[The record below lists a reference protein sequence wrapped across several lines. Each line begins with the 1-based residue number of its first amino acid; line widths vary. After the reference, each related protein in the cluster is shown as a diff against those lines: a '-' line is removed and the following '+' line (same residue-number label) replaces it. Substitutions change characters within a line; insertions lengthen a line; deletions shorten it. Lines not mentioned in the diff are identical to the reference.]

1 MGIGL
6 QTGPKTSYENRE
18 NELEDKRENLLMFSS
33 EGIEAEIKVWELIK
47 SCNYSDKSFLF
58 KRNIN
63 VDNVLKELYKAKE
76 QKKLVELK
84 TKSLFVKYWTEE
96 NIKDSVVTKIL
107 QYETNQKVMEAY
119 QKSLKEYVKSINKN
133 EKY

>member
-1 MGIGL
+1 
-6 QTGPKTSYENRE
+6 
-18 NELEDKRENLLMFSS
+18 MFSS

>member
-18 NELEDKRENLLMFSS
+18 NELEDKRKNLLMFSS

-76 QKKLVELK
+76 QKKVVELE
-84 TKSLFVKYWTEE
+84 TKSLFVNYWTEE
-96 NIKDSVVTKIL
+96 EIKKYVEKKIL
-107 QYETNQKVMEAY
+107 EHEKMQKVEEF
-119 QKSLKEYVKSINKN
+119 LKSINENK
-133 EKY
+133 

>member
-1 MGIGL
+1 MGIGN
-6 QTGPKTSYENRE
+6 GPKTSFEKRE
-18 NELEDKRENLLMFSS
+18 NELEIKRKNLLMFSS

-76 QKKLVELK
+76 KKKVVELK
-84 TKSLFVKYWTEE
+84 TKSLFVNYWTEE
-96 NIKDSVVTKIL
+96 EIKKYVEKKIL
-107 QYETNQKVMEAY
+107 EHEKMQKVEEF
-119 QKSLKEYVKSINKN
+119 LKSINENK
-133 EKY
+133 

>member
-1 MGIGL
+1 MGIGN
-6 QTGPKTSYENRE
+6 GPKTSFEKRE
-18 NELEDKRENLLMFSS
+18 NELEIKRKNLLMFSS

-76 QKKLVELK
+76 QKKVVELK
-84 TKSLFVKYWTEE
+84 TKSLFVNYWTEE
-96 NIKDSVVTKIL
+96 EIKKYVEKKIL
-107 QYETNQKVMEAY
+107 EYEKSQKEMEKY
-119 QKSLKEYVKSINKN
+119 LKSINENK
-133 EKY
+133 

>member
-1 MGIGL
+1 MGIGN
-6 QTGPKTSYENRE
+6 GPKTSFEKRE
-18 NELEDKRENLLMFSS
+18 NELEIKRKNLLMFSS

-76 QKKLVELK
+76 KKKVVELE
-84 TKSLFVKYWTEE
+84 TKSLFVNYWTEE
-96 NIKDSVVTKIL
+96 EIKKYVEKKIL
-107 QYETNQKVMEAY
+107 EHEKMQKMEEF
-119 QKSLKEYVKSINKN
+119 LKSINENK
-133 EKY
+133 

>member
-1 MGIGL
+1 MGIGN
-6 QTGPKTSYENRE
+6 GPKTSFEKRE
-18 NELEDKRENLLMFSS
+18 NELEIERKNLLMFSS

-76 QKKLVELK
+76 KKKVVELK
-84 TKSLFVKYWTEE
+84 TKSLFVNYWTEE
-96 NIKDSVVTKIL
+96 EIKKYVEKKIL
-107 QYETNQKVMEAY
+107 EHEKMQKVEEF
-119 QKSLKEYVKSINKN
+119 LKSINENK
-133 EKY
+133 

>member
-1 MGIGL
+1 MGN
-6 QTGPKTSYENRE
+6 GPKTSFENRE
-18 NELEDKRENLLMFSS
+18 NELEGERKNLLMFSS

-84 TKSLFVKYWTEE
+84 TKSLFVNYWTEE
-96 NIKDSVVTKIL
+96 EIKKYVEKKIL
-107 QYETNQKVMEAY
+107 EYEKSQKEMEKY
-119 QKSLKEYVKSINKN
+119 LKSINENK
-133 EKY
+133 

>member
-1 MGIGL
+1 MGN
-6 QTGPKTSYENRE
+6 GPKTSFEKRE
-18 NELEDKRENLLMFSS
+18 NELKGERKNLLMFSS

-76 QKKLVELK
+76 QKKVVELK
-84 TKSLFVKYWTEE
+84 TKSLFVNYWTEE
-96 NIKDSVVTKIL
+96 EIKKYVEKKIL
-107 QYETNQKVMEAY
+107 EHEKMQKVEEF
-119 QKSLKEYVKSINKN
+119 LKSINENK
-133 EKY
+133 

>member
-18 NELEDKRENLLMFSS
+18 NELEDKRKNLLMFSS

>member
-1 MGIGL
+1 MGIGN
-6 QTGPKTSYENRE
+6 GPKTSFEKRE
-18 NELEDKRENLLMFSS
+18 NELEIERKNLLMFSS

-76 QKKLVELK
+76 HKKLVELK
-84 TKSLFVKYWTEE
+84 TKSLFVKYWTEKE
-96 NIKDSVVTKIL
+96 IKESVVSEKFE
-107 QYETNQKVMEAY
+107 YETKQVMEAY
-119 QKSLKEYVKSINKN
+119 QKSLEEYYKSINKN
-133 EKY
+133 K

>member
-1 MGIGL
+1 MGN
-6 QTGPKTSYENRE
+6 GPKTSFEKRE
-18 NELEDKRENLLMFSS
+18 NELEDKRKNLLMFSS

-107 QYETNQKVMEAY
+107 QYETSQKVMEAY